1 MCGRAFDFHC
11 KQMTFTVTYRAKDG
25 ALREECVEAAD
36 RTACVA
42 ECRKRGIAPTKITEG
57 GKGRDKRVSRAVRGN
72 DRPVGKD
79 NKRMTVWWIAAVVMA
94 AVVGGGVWWFGRDGA
109 RTTPTEKV
117 AGTAKPKVPPRK
129 PVGKNH
135 EKTAPATTNAATAE
149 TSPAPDAALP
159 VEKYLGS
166 EVLRRTF
173 TTNNTGFVIERIF
186 TADGK
191 SHRKTH
197 YPKSPFKATTDQ
209 YIADAVSK
217 SDGSLTPLPNL
228 RNEKN
233 LERDFLESLKEP
245 IEIKDEDNEKLRDLK
260 ARVIIA
266 RESMRQQIE
275 AGASFAEVLETNR
288 RLGNENADV
297 RIDALRE
304 LKEILAKGD
313 RAGAKRYMV
322 TINAALQQMG
332 IEPLKTPP
340 ELKQEQQ

>member
-1 MCGRAFDFHC
+1 
-11 KQMTFTVTYRAKDG
+11 MTFTVSYRGRDG
-25 ALREECVEAAD
+25 ALREDRIEAVD
-36 RTACVA
+36 RAGCVA
-42 ECRKRGIAPTKITEG
+42 ECRKRGIAPTKIMEG
-57 GKGRDKRVSRAVRGN
+57 GKGASRRQDGGTPSQRRLTGKAAILASVVLVAVG
-72 DRPVGKD
+72 VGA
-79 NKRMTVWWIAAVVMA
+79 W
-94 AVVGGGVWWFGRDGA
+94 WWFGRDGA
-109 RTTPTEKV
+109 RTTPVEKP
-117 AGTAKPKVPPRK
+117 ATSAKPKTTPRK
-129 PVGKNH
+129 PAEIKPERVV
-135 EKTAPATTNAATAE
+135 PATTNAATAQPA
-149 TSPAPDAALP
+149 PAPDAAQP
-159 VEKYLGS
+159 VEMYLGS
-166 EVLRRTF
+166 EVVRRTF
-173 TTNNTGFVIERIF
+173 TTNTTGFVIERIF

-209 YIADAVSK
+209 YLAEAVSK
-217 SDGSLTPLPNL
+217 SDGGLTPLPNL
-228 RNEKN
+228 KNEKN

-245 IEIKDEDNEKLRDLK
+245 IEIKDDDNEKLRELK
-260 ARVIIA
+260 TRVMIA

-275 AGASFAEVLETNR
+275 AGASFAEALETNR

>member
-1 MCGRAFDFHC
+1 
-11 KQMTFTVTYRAKDG
+11 MTFTVNYRGRDG
-25 ALREECVEAAD
+25 ALREERIEAAD
-36 RTACVA
+36 RAGCVA

-57 GKGRDKRVSRAVRGN
+57 GKVANRRQDGGSPSQHRLTGN
-72 DRPVGKD
+72 AA
-79 NKRMTVWWIAAVVMA
+79 ILAAVVLV
-94 AVVGGGVWWFGRDGA
+94 AVGVGAWWWFGRDGA
-109 RTTPTEKV
+109 RTTPVEKTE
-117 AGTAKPKVPPRK
+117 TEAKPKAPPRK
-129 PVGKNH
+129 PA
-135 EKTAPATTNAATAE
+135 EKPPERTVSATTNAATAQPV
-149 TSPAPDAALP
+149 PAPDVAQP

-166 EVLRRTF
+166 EVVRRTF
-173 TTNNTGFVIERIF
+173 TTNTTGFVIERIF

-197 YPKSPFKATTDQ
+197 YPKSPFTAATDQ
-209 YIADAVSK
+209 YLAEAVSK
-217 SDGSLTPLPNL
+217 SDGGLTPLPNL
-228 RNEKN
+228 KNEKN
-233 LERDFLESLKEP
+233 LERDFLESLNEP
-245 IEIKDEDNEKLRDLK
+245 IEIKDDDSEKLRELK
-260 ARVIIA
+260 TRVMIA

-304 LKEILAKGD
+304 LKEIMAKGD

-340 ELKQEQQ
+340 ELKEEQQ